1 VITRIPKPTARCGPR
16 QSRNL
21 AVAQQSGDGHVRLCM
36 CGRKLVRRRSL
47 RFALPRLL
55 ALIVISVGLAA
66 PSARAGWVA
75 PQLVGHSKIIFML
88 RNSPFVPSE
97 TRPVVAFNRSGGAGL
112 AFVDGASTFL
122 AERRVGGRFSSPVL
136 LASGSGGV
144 VNPLGLA
151 FTKNGAAVG
160 LLHVFDDVGG
170 PATSMGLS
178 GSECCDQLAGLV
190 RPVHRSPAAQ
200 LLDSPYRADSHS
212 ISGAGLVPA
221 ADGLLAFTG
230 GSYGPEGV
238 WELHNGAN
246 QFVRR
251 SDLSTS
257 AVGRSV
263 VSLAGDGAGGVFA
276 TWETS
281 VETSVSVT
289 GPVTIDVAYR
299 PRGRSFGRPLEMSL
313 GSAGSVLGPDFVS
326 SPLVAG
332 WGRARADFAWVLE
345 TPTNQSDPGSARV
358 WVQRLQ
364 VAFRGRAGL
373 AHPRTLAVVRHAPVV
388 EGLTADAIL
397 VDRSG
402 APTIAWTDCRPIT
415 CSVEVAV
422 SQRAGTVGKAQLLD
436 RDASFWNGLSVAG
449 DARGDEVAAWWSSRG
464 LKAAIRR
471 ADEANFGRPRLLSR
485 QVAPIDGGLSTP
497 TPYAAFGPRGEAIVA
512 WITDAG
518 NLEAEAYESPR

>member
-1 VITRIPKPTARCGPR
+1 M
-16 QSRNL
+16 SRL
-21 AVAQQSGDGHVRLCM
+21 A
-36 CGRKLVRRRSL
+36 
-47 RFALPRLL
+47 
-55 ALIVISVGLAA
+55 ALIVVLVGLAG
-66 PSARAGWVA
+66 PSAHARWLA
-75 PQLVGHSKIIFML
+75 PQLVGHSSIMFML
-88 RNSPFVPSE
+88 GNSPFVPNE
-97 TRPVVAFNRSGGAGL
+97 TGPVVAFDGSGGAGL
-112 AFVDGASTFL
+112 AFVDGVSTFL
-122 AERRVGGRFSSPVL
+122 AERRPGGRFSSPLL
-136 LASGSGGV
+136 LARGSGGV
-144 VNPLGLA
+144 VNPLELA

-190 RPVHRSPAAQ
+190 RPARGSPAVQQ
-200 LLDSPYRADSHS
+200 LYGPYRGAGDSYS
-212 ISGAGLVPA
+212 ISGAALVPA
-221 ADGLLAFTG
+221 AGGLLAFTG

-238 WELHNGAN
+238 WELGHGST

-263 VSLAGDGAGGVFA
+263 VSVAGDGAGGVFA

-289 GPVTIDVAYR
+289 GPVTVDVSYR
-299 PRGRSFGRPLEMSL
+299 SPGGSFGRPLVTSL
-313 GSAGSVLGPDFVS
+313 GPAGSVLGPDFVS
-326 SPLVAG
+326 PPLIRA
-332 WGRARADFAWVLE
+332 WGRGRADLAWVLE

-358 WVQRLQ
+358 WGQHLQ
-364 VAFRGRAGL
+364 VAFRGRHGL
-373 AHPRTLAVVRHAPVV
+373 GHPRSLAVVRHAPVV

-397 VDRSG
+397 VDRTG
-402 APTIAWTDCRPIT
+402 APTIAWTDCLPIR
-415 CSVEVAV
+415 CSVAVAV
-422 SQRAGTVGKAQLLD
+422 SRRAGTVGRAQLLD
-436 RDASFWNGLSVAG
+436 RDATFSNGLAIAG

-471 ADEANFGRPRLLSR
+471 AGDDNFGRSRLLLR

-497 TPYAAFGPRGEAIVA
+497 SPYVAFGPRGEAIVA

-518 NLEAEAYESPR
+518 RLEAEVYTLPR

>member
-1 VITRIPKPTARCGPR
+1 MAL
-16 QSRNL
+16 SRL
-21 AVAQQSGDGHVRLCM
+21 A
-36 CGRKLVRRRSL
+36 
-47 RFALPRLL
+47 
-55 ALIVISVGLAA
+55 ALIVGFVGLAA
-66 PSARAGWVA
+66 PNAHAQWLA
-75 PQLVGHSKIIFML
+75 PQFVGESKIVFTL
-88 RNSPFVPSE
+88 GNSPFVPNE
-97 TRPVVAFNRSGGAGL
+97 TRPVVAFERSGGAGL
-112 AFVDGASTFL
+112 AFVDGVSTFL

-136 LASGSGGV
+136 VAPGSGGV

-160 LLHVFDDVGG
+160 LLHVFHDVGG

-190 RPVHRSPAAQ
+190 RPVHRSPAVQ
-200 LLDSPYRADSHS
+200 LLYGPYRADSYS

-221 ADGLLAFTG
+221 AGGVLAFTG
-230 GSYGPEGV
+230 GSYGPLGV
-238 WELHNGAN
+238 WELLNGGT

-257 AVGRSV
+257 PVGRSV
-263 VSLAGDGAGGVFA
+263 VSVAGDGAGGAFA

-289 GPVTIDVAYR
+289 GPVTVDVAYQ
-299 PRGRSFGRPLEMSL
+299 PPGRSFGRPLEASV

-326 SPLVAG
+326 PPLVAG
-332 WGRARADFAWVLE
+332 WGRARADLAWVLE

-364 VAFRGRAGL
+364 VAFGGRAGL
-373 AHPRTLAVVRHAPVV
+373 EHPRTLAVVRHAPVV
-388 EGLTADAIL
+388 EALTADAIL
-397 VDRSG
+397 VDHTG

-422 SQRAGTVGKAQLLD
+422 SRRAGTVGKAQLLD
-436 RDASFWNGLSVAG
+436 RDATFWNGLSIAG
-449 DARGDEVAAWWSSRG
+449 DGRGDEVAAWWSSHG

-471 ADEANFGRPRLLSR
+471 AGEANFERPRVLLR

-518 NLEAEAYESPR
+518 NLEADVYELTR